1 MNAYMGKRELLEGRG
16 PEGQHLVQTK
26 ELQLELCKGWTG
38 LAAWELRGGAGAS
51 ICSGIP
57 YKQSEEDERHQYGMG
72 HLPYKD
78 KMKDHSAFV
87 KQNRVIMFVVHYKEN

>member
-1 MNAYMGKRELLEGRG
+1 
-16 PEGQHLVQTK
+16 
-26 ELQLELCKGWTG
+26 
-38 LAAWELRGGAGAS
+38 LAAWELRGGEGTS

-57 YKQSEEDERHQYGMG
+57 YKQSEEDERHLYGMG

-87 KQNRVIMFVVHYKEN
+87 KQNRVIMFVVHYKEK